1 MYSIQD
7 VCNQVKTPK
16 ATIVRIQNPKTGKSN
31 SGYVMLVFQRMHLDT
46 GNDGYVGM
54 YS

>member
-1 MYSIQD
+1 MYGIQD

-31 SGYVMLVFQRMHLDT
+31 SEIYTVVY
-46 GNDGYVGM
+46 NIIK
-54 YS
+54 